1 MSALGEILEQWPAI
15 ATGLGGL
22 GVGGFIVKLLAH
34 LRAKRAQTDEVALG
48 LVARMER
55 RITEVEERSAERI
68 KAVEDAAAAEREVCA
83 ARLDAMTHRMDSAVM
98 QLRASE
104 AMVDSLILAIELA
117 PEKAAEAVA
126 KVRERRDARRAA

>member
-1 MSALGEILEQWPAI
+1 MTLNDIVANWPAI
-15 ATGLGGL
+15 ATGLTGLGGGGL
-22 GVGGFIVKLLAH
+22 FVKLLEH
-34 LRAKRAQTDEVALG
+34 KRAKRAQTDQVALDMVTK
-48 LVARMER
+48 LQARIDTVER
-55 RITEVEERSAERI
+55 NAAERT
-68 KAVEDAAAAEREVCA
+68 KAVEESAAAERRIC
-83 ARLDAMTHRMDSAVM
+83 DAKLEAMEHRMESAVA